1 MGVHLPG
8 RHGLPAR
15 RERERRSRPSRRA
28 RLPSTLFRGVGDGG
42 GAQGL
47 SSAFR
52 AGRDTSSLGRSGA
65 ERGGAVG
72 AGPSAPRPSR
82 VPVGGG
88 EPSHC
93 SGEGGGSVPGC
104 ACPPPPQTTGPS
116 GLRHLSQAGWFLK
129 GFRRLG
135 FVCVCVRWGKGTL
148 PISQNWLCFCRV
160 VWEEE
165 GTVVTVGVSEL
176 PWAVR
181 RCEGFRRCSLK
192 TDLPALGLV
201 FLRSGQSGWEAA
213 AW

>member
-1 MGVHLPG
+1 MFTS
-8 RHGLPAR
+8 PADTG
-15 RERERRSRPSRRA
+15 SRP
-28 RLPSTLFRGVGDGG
+28 GVNGSDG
-42 GAQGL
+42 A
-47 SSAFR
+47 AR
-52 AGRDTSSLGRSGA
+52 AGVRGCLPRYFGESGTEEGPRVCLARSAREETPPPSGEA
-65 ERGGAVG
+65 ERGEAVG
-72 AGPSAPRPSR
+72 AGPSAPRPSP

>member
-65 ERGGAVG
+65 GRGGGGGALRAQIFLCPRGGRGAFPLLRRGQRQCPWLRLPPSPSNHGAVG
-72 AGPSAPRPSR
+72 AVAPVTGRLVSER
-82 VPVGGG
+82 ISKVGI
-88 EPSHC
+88 C
-93 SGEGGGSVPGC
+93 
-104 ACPPPPQTTGPS
+104 
-116 GLRHLSQAGWFLK
+116 
-129 GFRRLG
+129 
-135 FVCVCVRWGKGTL
+135 VCVCVRWGKGTL

-201 FLRSGQSGWEAA
+201 FLRGGQSGWEAA

>member
-1 MGVHLPG
+1 MFTS
-8 RHGLPAR
+8 PADTG
-15 RERERRSRPSRRA
+15 SRP
-28 RLPSTLFRGVGDGG
+28 GVNGSDG
-42 GAQGL
+42 A
-47 SSAFR
+47 AR
-52 AGRDTSSLGRSGA
+52 AGVRGCLPRYFGESGTEEGPRVCLARSAREETPPPSGEA

-104 ACPPPPQTTGPS
+104 ACPPPPQTTGPV
-116 GLRHLSQAGWFLK
+116 GAEAPVTG
-129 GFRRLG
+129 RLVSERISKVG
-135 FVCVCVRWGKGTL
+135 ICVCVCEVGKRHTPDFPEL
-148 PISQNWLCFCRV
+148 AMFCRV

-165 GTVVTVGVSEL
+165 GAVVTVGVSEL